1 MERGRNGVLGSSIE
15 AKSMKGKYSDI
26 YAMMHALGSPLGDEE
41 LKETLVESIS
51 GGRTKSLR
59 ALSATELSAL
69 RERLRRQT
77 GSKPSSGNK
86 SRKRNRSIVL
96 GLLTDY
102 GIDTQDWDAV
112 NAFCCDTR
120 IAGKPFASLTD
131 EELEALRGKLYAI
144 LRKKSAP
151 HLRPTSSP
159 CPSQA
164 GIREQAAL
172 EQALKYYNIKIL
184 N

>member
-1 MERGRNGVLGSSIE
+1 M
-15 AKSMKGKYSDI
+15 
-26 YAMMHALGSPLGDEE
+26 
-41 LKETLVESIS
+41 
-51 GGRTKSLR
+51 
-59 ALSATELSAL
+59 
-69 RERLRRQT
+69 
-77 GSKPSSGNK
+77 
-86 SRKRNRSIVL
+86 
-96 GLLTDY
+96 
-102 GIDTQDWDAV
+102 

-151 HLRPTSSP
+151 PLRPTSSP

>member
-1 MERGRNGVLGSSIE
+1 ML
-15 AKSMKGKYSDI
+15 
-26 YAMMHALGSPLGDEE
+26 
-41 LKETLVESIS
+41 
-51 GGRTKSLR
+51 
-59 ALSATELSAL
+59 
-69 RERLRRQT
+69 RLRLRLLLPDD
-77 GSKPSSGNK
+77 GLLPVCR
-86 SRKRNRSIVL
+86 RKRNRSIVL

-102 GIDTQDWDAV
+102 GINTQDWDAV

-151 HLRPTSSP
+151 PLRPTSSP
-159 CPSQA
+159 CPS
-164 GIREQAAL
+164 QAAL

-184 N
+184 D